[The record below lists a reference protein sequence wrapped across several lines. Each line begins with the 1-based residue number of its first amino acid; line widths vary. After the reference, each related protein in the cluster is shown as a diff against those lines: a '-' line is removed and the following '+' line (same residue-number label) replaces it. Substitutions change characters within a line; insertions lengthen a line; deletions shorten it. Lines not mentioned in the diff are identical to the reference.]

1 MRVVFMGTPAFAVP
15 SLERIV
21 ESSHDIVLVITPP
34 DRPKGRGL
42 RVASSPVKEAAE
54 SRNLPIYQPEG
65 LKSTDFLGRLSE
77 AGAECYVVVG
87 FRILPPEVF
96 EIPPRGTI
104 NLHASLLPA
113 YRGAAPIQ
121 WALMNG
127 ETRTGVTT
135 FFIEKRVDT
144 GNIIL
149 QHAVDIGDGET
160 AGELHD
166 RLAVVGADLLV
177 ETLDRIASGNTA
189 RTPQEGKPTR
199 APKILPEHCRIDWQR
214 PAEEIVNQVRG
225 LSPRPGAFT
234 VWKGRRVKI
243 IRARVSDDASG
254 ASSGEVVSVSDEGI
268 AVKAAGG
275 TVLIR
280 EIQPEGKRYLEAAA
294 FLRGST
300 LSKGTILG
308 R

>member
-1 MRVVFMGTPAFAVP
+1 MRVVFMGTPVFAVP

-21 ESSHDIVLVITPP
+21 ESSHDIVLVVTPP

-42 RVASSPVKEAAE
+42 RVASPPIKEAAE
-54 SRNLPIYQPEG
+54 SRNLSIYQPED
-65 LKSTDFLGRLSE
+65 LKSTEFLGRLSE
-77 AGAECYVVVG
+77 AGAECYVIVG

-127 ETRTGVTT
+127 DTRTGVTT
-135 FFIEKRVDT
+135 FFIERRVDT

-149 QHAVDIGDGET
+149 QRALDIGDEET

-177 ETLDRIASGNTA
+177 ETLDRIASGNAA
-189 RTPQEGKPTR
+189 RTPQKGKPTR

-243 IRARVSDDASG
+243 IRARVSDDASS

-268 AVKAAGG
+268 AVKAVGG

-280 EIQPEGKRYLEAAA
+280 EIQPEGKRCLEAAA